1 MSETSTGTVEST
13 GDEQGQARLRGASVR
28 VAYGERTV
36 LHEVDIA
43 VPDGRFTVII
53 GPNACGKS
61 TLLAALGRILR
72 PDAGSVILDGKDI
85 HRYSTKETARRLS
98 LLPQTPGAPDGI
110 VVGDLVARGRYPHQ
124 GLLRQWSDEDAA
136 AVEEALAATGT
147 TDLRHRRVDELSG
160 GQRQRVWIAMV
171 LAQATSIVLLDEPT
185 TYLDISHQIDVLDLC
200 ERLYREHGRTVV
212 AVLHDLNLACRYAT
226 DLIAMRDGRIIGR
239 GAPRELVT
247 PELVREV
254 FDLDCVVVDDPITG
268 SPMIVP
274 GRRGAS

>member
-1 MSETSTGTVEST
+1 MSETSTGTVESP
-13 GDEQGQARLRGASVR
+13 RLRGAGLR

-72 PDAGSVILDGKDI
+72 PGAGSVILDGKEI
-85 HRYSTKETARRLS
+85 HRYSTKDAARRLS

-124 GLLRQWSDEDAA
+124 GLLRQWSDDDAA
-136 AVEEALAATGT
+136 AVEEALEATGT

-200 ERLYREHGRTVV
+200 ERLYVEHGRTVV

-226 DLIAMRDGRIIGR
+226 DLIAMRDGRIIGQ
-239 GAPRELVT
+239 GSPRELVT
-247 PELVREV
+247 PDLVREV
-254 FDLDCVVVDDPITG
+254 FDLDCVVIDDPLTG

-274 GRRGAS
+274 GRRSGSRS